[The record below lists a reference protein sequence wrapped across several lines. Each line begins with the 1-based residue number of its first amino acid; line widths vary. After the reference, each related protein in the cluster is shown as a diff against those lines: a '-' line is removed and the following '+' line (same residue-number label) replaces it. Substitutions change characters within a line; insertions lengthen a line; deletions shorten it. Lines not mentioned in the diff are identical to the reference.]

1 MTRRAVLT
9 HSANLHAKQSRGLD
23 QTLATARRRLAE
35 LQARLA
41 RGRTR
46 RDRAAEFRDTG
57 LIRSDSTAGAAVGQ
71 AVSPPP
77 GEEHRSAAAGKR
89 AARGR

>member
-23 QTLATARRRLAE
+23 QTLAKARRRLAE
-35 LQARLA
+35 LPARLA

-46 RDRAAEFRDTG
+46 RDRGHGPGRD
-57 LIRSDSTAGAAVGQ
+57 RRDPASPAG
-71 AVSPPP
+71 SPTSSPSP
-77 GEEHRSAAAGKR
+77 
-89 AARGR
+89 